1 MKVKCVG
8 QMTLVDDVT
17 RFFELKKVGQCPE
30 CNAGIQFAMNKRTM
44 TAKCG
49 PECINNIKVDVP
61 RVITYDRKLA
71 NAKKDLEDATDAVL
85 RAKFDFLFQYSS
97 EKQIDGLKTDYIK
110 AKQTFNDVSS
120 TFKNLTRPPDLRA
133 DYKILKES
141 SGRGK
146 KRDWCPRHLR
156 FSETEARVQHLKYKG
171 ATDRLE
177 MLPYTWSEL
186 EIVEN

>member
-17 RFFELKKVGQCPE
+17 RFFELKKAGQCPE
-30 CNAGIQFAMNKRTM
+30 CNAGIQFISGKRTLES
-44 TAKCG
+44 KCA
-49 PECINNIKVDVP
+49 PDCPNNIKVEVP

-71 NAKKDLEDATDAVL
+71 NAKVDLEKATDAVL
-85 RAKFDFLFQYSS
+85 RAKFDYLFQYST

-110 AKQTFNDVSS
+110 AKQNFNDISS
-120 TFKNLTRPPDLRA
+120 IYANLTRSPDLRA

-141 SGRGK
+141 NGRGK

-156 FSETEARVQHLKYKG
+156 FSETESRVQHLKYKG
-171 ATDRLE
+171 ATDILE
-177 MLPYTWSEL
+177 MMPYTWSEL
-186 EIVEN
+186 EIAE